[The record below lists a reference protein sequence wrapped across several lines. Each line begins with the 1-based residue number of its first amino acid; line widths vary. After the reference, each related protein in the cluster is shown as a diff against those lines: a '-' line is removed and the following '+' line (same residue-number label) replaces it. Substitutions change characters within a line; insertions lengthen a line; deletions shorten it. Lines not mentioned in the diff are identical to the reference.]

1 MKDSGVT
8 DRELKQRE
16 KKLINSF
23 LHVPC
28 RVQLIHNKYGKIPST
43 LKNAIY
49 IEYDNLLKLFA
60 EYLPDTLD
68 QN

>member
-1 MKDSGVT
+1 MKDTGAT
-8 DRELKQRE
+8 DRELRQRE
-16 KKLINSF
+16 KKLINAF

-28 RVQLIHNKYGKIPST
+28 RVSLIHNKYGKIPST
-43 LKNAIY
+43 IKNAIY

-68 QN
+68 FN

>member
-1 MKDSGVT
+1 
-8 DRELKQRE
+8 
-16 KKLINSF
+16 
-23 LHVPC
+23 VPC
-28 RVQLIHNKYGKIPST
+28 RVQLIEEKYGKIPST

-49 IEYDNLLKLFA
+49 MEYDNLLTLFA

>member
-1 MKDSGVT
+1 MKDTMVP

-28 RVQLIHNKYGKIPST
+28 RVSLIQNKYGKIPST